1 MQYSRGGLTRA
12 EQRRV
17 MTSLSLLDT
26 SPSMHYWDN
35 FVLCLSLVLKL
46 IQVSA
51 DGLSALYTSLI
62 RGLLCHNCSI
72 KMVLFLV
79 IDEEWQKTQCVPR
92 ETCVEVAKELG
103 TTTNKFFKPP
113 CVNVFRCGGCC
124 NEESLSCMNTSTT
137 YVSKTL
143 FEISVP
149 LTSVPEPV
157 PIKIANHTGC
167 KCLSN
172 TQRHQYTII
181 RRSVQY
187 PEEDG
192 CPFSNK
198 LCHNGWVWD
207 SDKCECVS
215 LLLKVV
221 LAIAGLPPLAELAMC
236 GQYMEFDEENCECIC
251 RQKCPT
257 DFFQSKENCSCY
269 LCRESQES
277 CAQKHKIFHAE
288 TCSCE
293 DRCPSQPRTCPTAKP
308 TCPRHCRCP
317 KEKRNSHGSQSKEN
331 P

>member
-1 MQYSRGGLTRA
+1 MHTDATASHS
-12 EQRRV
+12 
-17 MTSLSLLDT
+17 TSGRTPVGSFCQITMLLLFIFT
-26 SPSMHYWDN
+26 FLISIC
-35 FVLCLSLVLKL
+35 FVLFC
-46 IQVSA
+46 
-51 DGLSALYTSLI
+51 
-62 RGLLCHNCSI
+62 
-72 KMVLFLV
+72 
-79 IDEEWQKTQCVPR
+79 
-92 ETCVEVAKELG
+92 
-103 TTTNKFFKPP
+103 FF
-113 CVNVFRCGGCC
+113 
-124 NEESLSCMNTSTT
+124 SSS
-137 YVSKTL
+137 
-143 FEISVP
+143 
-149 LTSVPEPV
+149 
-157 PIKIANHTGC
+157 
-167 KCLSN
+167 
-172 TQRHQYTII
+172 
-181 RRSVQY
+181 
-187 PEEDG
+187 

-207 SDKCECVS
+207 SDKCECVADVQHS
-215 LLLKVV
+215 NRRE
-221 LAIAGLPPLAELAMC
+221 GLPPLAELAMC